1 MAAGASGGSFLMPAP
16 WEMDWSGAQGPPPV
30 GAQPPPALSGDMP
43 IPSGP
48 DAGAAYEQAR
58 DRWKATVERAKA
70 QQPSQ
75 GDFLHPVKPTGTGWG
90 AVGERVMQYPGLI

>member
-1 MAAGASGGSFLMPAP
+1 MAAGASRGSFLMPAP
-16 WEMDWSGAQGPPPV
+16 WEMDWSGAQSPPSA

-58 DRWKATVERAKA
+58 DRWKATVERAKT
-70 QQPSQ
+70 QQPTQSAALPTS
-75 GDFLHPVKPTGTGWG
+75 GAMAPPTGMEPPTWG
-90 AVGERVMQYPGLI
+90 PFGS